1 MRPALRL
8 ILAVPLLSLACDP
21 EEAPECAPIAVAP
34 HNCSQTG
41 CIGDA
46 WSSDKGEY
54 GALCKVSADC
64 GSGLCATDPS
74 TMEQYCTQ
82 TCEATAEAPCPRGA
96 GCFLAEGELH
106 VCGPPVTPRS
116 GAADSLCP

>member
-1 MRPALRL
+1 MRPRSWLLLCPLAL
-8 ILAVPLLSLACDP
+8 LACDP
-21 EEAPECAPIAVAP
+21 EEAPECTPIAVAP

-46 WSSDKGEY
+46 WSSDKGDY
-54 GALCKVSADC
+54 GAACTISADC

-74 TMEQYCTQ
+74 TQLHYCTQ
-82 TCEATAEAPCPRGA
+82 TCDASATAPCPRGA

-106 VCGPPVTPRS
+106 VCGPPATPQL
-116 GAADSLCP
+116 GAADSLCQ